1 MNQFQ
6 IEHTALTALKTAFAS
21 LGVEV
26 SHFNRSSDAHGTRIE
41 FRFVDNSEAGKQ
53 LATLDYN
60 RKATMVGMPPDTL
73 GHQFVFKKRI
83 YTIRG
88 INPAASRFN
97 VDGERDDGK
106 IFRFPADQ
114 VAVSL
119 QAAAAVQLNK
129 GR

>member
-1 MNQFQ
+1 MNPFE
-6 IEHTALTALKTAFAS
+6 IENTALAVLKKAFPM
-21 LGVEV
+21 LDVT
-26 SHFNRSSDAHGTRIE
+26 HFNRSSDAHGTRIE
-41 FRFVDNSEAGKQ
+41 FRFNDATEEGK
-53 LATLDYN
+53 AFAAADYN
-60 RKATMVGMPPDTL
+60 RKAVLVGMPPDTL

-106 IFRFPADQ
+106 VFRFPADQ

-119 QAAAAVQLNK
+119 KQPAAIQLNK